1 MEMKYYNAS
10 NNFSAPIPREPRPY
24 QPPQRNFYESKPVKE
39 PIVTDTVDEEPCQGE
54 EAVPVLVNKPEV
66 NFNKDDYILI
76 GLILILLMNGCDDW
90 LLLIVLGYL
99 LFTGKKI

>member
-24 QPPQRNFYESKPVKE
+24 RPPQKPIYEPKPCVEPPIEIPEELPCSCEDIKPV
-39 PIVTDTVDEEPCQGE
+39 IVPKSTPSFD
-54 EAVPVLVNKPEV
+54 
-66 NFNKDDYILI
+66 KDDFLLI
-76 GLILILLMNGCDDW
+76 GLILILLMNGCEDY

-99 LFTGKKI
+99 LITGNNT